1 MTFTCCGPKGSA
13 ITCLGGPPGISPS
26 VWACCVVGFR
36 CRGRF
41 LFDRTETRGPSEK
54 GNDEKVKRN
63 EGRVR
68 TERIDGHNMI
78 Q

>member
-1 MTFTCCGPKGSA
+1 MVRQEFRRPFGPVVS
-13 ITCLGGPPGISPS
+13 LVS
-26 VWACCVVGFR
+26 VVVIV
-36 CRGRF
+36 F

-63 EGRVR
+63 GGRVR